1 MFAAQVSP
9 EQGQF
14 LAMLVRCL
22 GAKRVLELGTF
33 TGYSA
38 IAMALVSSPNHAR
51 PNTLARWTHAGSHQ
65 SPKHQSD
72 TQFAAVL
79 ACSVSEITLASP
91 WPLCRHCL
99 RTATCTPATEMP
111 GQWLWQR
118 RLLKSLGSDTG

>member
-51 PNTLARWTHAGSHQ
+51 PDMLAIEH
-65 SPKHQSD
+65 
-72 TQFAAVL
+72 
-79 ACSVSEITLASP
+79 
-91 WPLCRHCL
+91 L
-99 RTATCTPATEMP
+99 RTAI
-111 GQWLWQR
+111 
-118 RLLKSLGSDTG
+118 SLPSNS